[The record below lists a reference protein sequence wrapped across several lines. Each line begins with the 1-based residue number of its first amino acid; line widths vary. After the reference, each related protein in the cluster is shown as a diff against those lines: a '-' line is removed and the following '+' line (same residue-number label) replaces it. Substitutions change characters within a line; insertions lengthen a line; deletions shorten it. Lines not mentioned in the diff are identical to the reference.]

1 MANKSNSV
9 ISKGWLIIGIVMLI
23 IGVCLLFLANSLYYE
38 SDQLESYI
46 SNPTSDGNIIKILEN
61 IRVYGRFLV
70 ITSFI
75 SIIIGGIIILECI
88 LFSKFLKRFVD
99 IKK

>member
-75 SIIIGGIIILECI
+75 TIIIGGIIIIECI
-88 LFSKFLKRFVD
+88 LFSKFLKRFMD
-99 IKK
+99 K